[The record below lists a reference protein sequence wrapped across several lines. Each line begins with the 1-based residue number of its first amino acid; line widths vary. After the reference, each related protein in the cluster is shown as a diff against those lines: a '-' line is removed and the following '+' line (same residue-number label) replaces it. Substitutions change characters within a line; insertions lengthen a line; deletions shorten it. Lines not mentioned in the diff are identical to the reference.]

1 MFCPDKKTFFD
12 QREAKKMSLSAQRSV
27 VKPFKFNDK
36 SIRAFYIKDAGQSL
50 SSQDVYKAPG
60 YDKENVAKA
69 INELSQKS
77 TKCDREM
84 P

>member
-36 SIRAFYIKDAGQSL
+36 SIRAFIKDAGQSL

-69 INELSQKS
+69 IQRIVPEKY
-77 TKCDREM
+77 KMR
-84 P
+84 

>member
-69 INELSQKS
+69 IQRIVPEKY
-77 TKCDREM
+77 KKR
-84 P
+84 